1 MIDIDLLLLRMQQ
14 WAKEAGEV
22 HLSFF
27 RGDNLNIQTKRL
39 DTAAD
44 VVTAADKAAEKLLID
59 YINTNYPEHAILAE
73 ESGTV
78 GSDPAHSEYR
88 WVIDPLDGTT
98 NFSNGLPLFSVS
110 IAVERFGEPLV
121 GVVYAPYLN
130 EMFHAVF
137 GRGAFLNDKPIR
149 TSRKTDLE
157 QSVIATGF
165 PVDKALTTDNNLQ
178 EFSKIM
184 PQVRGIRRLGS
195 AAIDICYVAAG
206 YLDAYWEM
214 NLHRWDVA
222 AASLIAREAGALV
235 SSYRQDR
242 EISILAS
249 APALHARLLTTL
261 KKL

>member
-1 MIDIDLLLLRMQQ
+1 MQQ

-130 EMFHAVF
+130 EMFHAIF

-149 TSRKTDLE
+149 TSRKTDLD

-261 KKL
+261 KNL

>member
-1 MIDIDLLLLRMQQ
+1 MQQ

-130 EMFHAVF
+130 EMFHAIF

-149 TSRKTDLE
+149 TSRKTDLD

>member
-1 MIDIDLLLLRMQQ
+1 MQQ

-110 IAVERFGEPLV
+110 IAVERFGEPLI

-130 EMFHAVF
+130 EMFHAIF

-149 TSRKTDLE
+149 TSRKTDLD

>member
-130 EMFHAVF
+130 EMFHAIF

-149 TSRKTDLE
+149 TSRKTDLD

-222 AASLIAREAGALV
+222 A
-235 SSYRQDR
+235 
-242 EISILAS
+242 
-249 APALHARLLTTL
+249 P
-261 KKL
+261 

>member
-130 EMFHAVF
+130 EMFHAIF

-149 TSRKTDLE
+149 TSRKTDLD